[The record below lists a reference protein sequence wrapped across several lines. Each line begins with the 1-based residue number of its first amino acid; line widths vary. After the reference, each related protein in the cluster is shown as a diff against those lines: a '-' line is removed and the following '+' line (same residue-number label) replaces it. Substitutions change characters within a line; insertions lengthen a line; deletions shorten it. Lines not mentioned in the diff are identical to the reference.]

1 MQLYDEFITANLP
14 ASIHELSRLV
24 AIPSVSALQQQQS
37 ECALLVK
44 TLLEKRGFQVD
55 LYGKEGGAPV
65 VLGERKGKSDKALLI
80 YNHYDVQPAG
90 SLELWESPPFEAS
103 ERGGVLYG
111 RGVND
116 DKGHFVNRL
125 HAIDALLA
133 VDGELPCNVK
143 WVLEGEEETTSQTL
157 YKVVR
162 AYPQKFSADAC
173 IWEFGE
179 VDDLDRPIEYLGL
192 RGIIYVEFSVESAN
206 QDMHSGVGGSIM
218 PNAAWRLV
226 WALASL
232 KDPRERILIPGFYD
246 RVKPVSGRTRKLLE
260 ALPEHAKAHKA
271 QYGISS
277 FLKGLTGGADLRH
290 AEAHEPSCT
299 ICGINSGYQGPGV
312 KTVQPAHATA
322 KVDFRLVPDQVPE
335 EIFELLRAHL
345 DRNGFEDVKIELL
358 AHERP
363 AVTDPDHPFVRM
375 VVESALDVY
384 GSPMLIVPS
393 IGGSG
398 PNAIFMDFHNFPI
411 VSAGVG
417 HPTMQAHAPNENLR
431 LDLYEKGSKHI
442 VRILKAFAA
451 GTKFRDRL
459 SPVIML

>member
-1 MQLYDEFITANLP
+1 MQLYDEFITVNLP

-24 AIPSVSALQQQQS
+24 AIPSVSALQQQQT

-44 TLLEKRGFQVD
+44 NMLEKRGFQVELLD
-55 LYGKEGGAPV
+55 EEGAPV
-65 VLGERKGKSDKALLI
+65 VLGERRGKVDKTLLI
-80 YNHYDVQPAG
+80 YNHYDVQPAEP
-90 SLELWESPPFEAS
+90 LELWNSPPFEAS

-116 DKGHFVNRL
+116 DKGHFVSRL
-125 HAIDALLA
+125 HAIDALLS

-157 YKVVR
+157 GEVVH
-162 AYPQKFSADAC
+162 AQPQKFSADAC

-179 VDDLDRPIEYLGL
+179 VDEQDRPIEYLGL
-192 RGIIYVEFSVESAN
+192 RGICYVEFSVETAN

-246 RVKPVSGRTRKLLE
+246 RVKPVSATTRELLE
-260 ALPEHAKAHKA
+260 AIPDQAEALKA

-277 FLKGLTGGADLRH
+277 FLKGLTRGADLRH
-290 AEAHEPSCT
+290 AGAHEPSCT
-299 ICGINSGYQGPGV
+299 ICGINTGYQGPGA
-312 KTVQPAHATA
+312 KTVQPARATA
-322 KVDFRLVPDQVPE
+322 KVDFRLVPDQNPM
-335 EIFELLRAHL
+335 EIFKLLHAHL
-345 DRNGFEDVKIELL
+345 DHNGFEDVKVELL

-375 VVESALDVY
+375 VVESARDVY
-384 GSPMLIVPS
+384 GSPMLIIPS

-398 PNAIFMDFHNFPI
+398 PNAIFKDYFDFPI
-411 VSAGVG
+411 VTAGVG

-431 LDLYEKGSKHI
+431 LDLFEKGAKHI
-442 VRILKAFAA
+442 VRIMKAFA
-451 GTKFRDRL
+451 
-459 SPVIML
+459 SSH